1 MKLDALITNARVLT
15 MDPARP
21 TATTLGV
28 WGGRIVGLDAE
39 VADLPAVQRIDA
51 RGMTITPGFHDAHN
65 HMATFGRSLLNID
78 AGALRSLD
86 ELYGAVRELAARE
99 PDREW
104 IVADSY
110 DQHQLGGHPTRAA
123 LDAAA
128 PGRQVI
134 VNHRTTHMLVASTAV
149 FERVG
154 ALTAA
159 WPMPDGGFIERDAA
173 GLATGLV
180 GEQAMAPF
188 RDLSRPYSVAVLADA
203 IGRAS
208 DHYLAEGITSVGEA
222 GIGAS
227 AVVGSSP
234 IELLAY
240 QTAREA
246 GRLGVRAQLMVSM
259 ENLHPLISAP
269 SDLIDLGLDLGLRTG
284 FGDDMLGISALKM
297 FTDGAISS
305 RTAALSEPFCDHGG
319 TGIMQFDRAA
329 LTALACSAARG
340 GWQLA
345 VHAIGDHANDVAL
358 DVIAAAR
365 AAAPANTRR
374 HRIEHASILRDDQ
387 VRRFAAERV
396 IASVQPQF
404 VSAIGDTVLAAMG
417 DREPWTYRH
426 RSLLGAGVTV
436 VAGSDR
442 PVVSGNPLQAIQDS
456 VLRRTSSGRAFSPDE
471 AVDVLT
477 ALRCYTREPAYA
489 VHREDRLGILRAGA
503 HADFT
508 VLDGDLVGGP
518 ADQIAAIPVAATVVA
533 GEFRYDPSRL
543 SDPSEAGA

>member
-1 MKLDALITNARVLT
+1 MKLDALIENARVLT
-15 MDPARP
+15 MDRARP
-21 TATTLGV
+21 TATTIGV

-39 VADLPAVQRIDA
+39 VADLPTRERIDA
-51 RGMTITPGFHDAHN
+51 RGMTVIPGFHDAHN

-78 AGALRSLD
+78 AGALHSCE
-86 ELYGAVRELAARE
+86 ELYAAVRRLATEE
-99 PDREW
+99 PAREW
-104 IVADSY
+104 IVVDSY
-110 DQHQLGGHPTRAA
+110 DQHQLGGHPTRAG

-134 VNHRTTHMLVASTAV
+134 VNHRTTHMLVASTPV
-149 FERVG
+149 FTRVG
-154 ALTAA
+154 ALEAS
-159 WPMPDGGFIERDAA
+159 WPVPAGGFLERDTS
-173 GLATGLV
+173 GVPTGLV

-240 QTAREA
+240 QSARES
-246 GRLGVRAQLMVSM
+246 GRLRVRAQLMVSM
-259 ENLHPLISAP
+259 ENLHPVDSAP
-269 SDLIDLGLDLGLRTG
+269 GDLVDLGLDLGLRTG

-319 TGIMQFDRAA
+319 TGIMQFDRET
-329 LTALACSAARG
+329 LTALACSAARA

-358 DVIAAAR
+358 DVIASAR
-365 AAAPANTRR
+365 LAAPTNTRR
-374 HRIEHASILRDDQ
+374 HRIEHASIVRDDQ
-387 VRRFAAERV
+387 VQRFAAENV

-404 VSAIGDTVLAAMG
+404 VSAIGDTVLAAIA
-417 DREPWTYRH
+417 DREAWTYRH
-426 RSLLGAGVTV
+426 RSFLDAGVRV

-442 PVVSGNPLQAIQDS
+442 PVVSGNPLQAIQDA
-456 VLRRTSSGRAFSPDE
+456 VLRRTSSGREFSSDE
-471 AVDVLT
+471 AVDVMT
-477 ALRCYTREPAYA
+477 ALRGYTHDPAFA
-489 VHREDRLGILRAGA
+489 VHREDRLGVIRAGA
-503 HADFT
+503 YADLA
-508 VLDGDLVGGP
+508 VLDGDLIGGR
-518 ADQIAAIPVAATVVA
+518 ADQIAAIPVVATAVA
-533 GEFRYDPSRL
+533 GVFRHDPHGL
-543 SDPSEAGA
+543 STAEGGRP

>member
-1 MKLDALITNARVLT
+1 MKLDALITNARVQT

-21 TATTLGV
+21 VASAIGI
-28 WGGRIVGLDAE
+28 WGGRVVGLDSE
-39 VADLPAVQRIDA
+39 VSDLPTHRRIDA
-51 RGMTITPGFHDAHN
+51 RGMTVIPGFHDAHN

-78 AGALRSLD
+78 AGAMRSID
-86 ELYGAVRELAARE
+86 ELLAAIRSLAARE

-134 VNHRTTHMLVASTAV
+134 VNHRTTHMLIASTPV

-154 ALTAA
+154 ALHSD
-159 WPMPDGGFIERDAA
+159 WPVPPGGFVERDSD
-173 GLATGLV
+173 GSPTGLV

-188 RDLSRPYSVAVLADA
+188 RDLSRPYSVEVLADA
-203 IGRAS
+203 ISRAS
-208 DHYLAEGITSVGEA
+208 DHFLSEGITSIGEA

-234 IELLAY
+234 MELLAY
-240 QTAREA
+240 QVARER

-259 ENLHPLISAP
+259 ENLHPVISAP
-269 SDLIDLGLDLGLRTG
+269 ADLIDLGLDLGLRTG
-284 FGDDMLGISALKM
+284 FGDDFLGIGALKM

-305 RTAALSEPFCDHGG
+305 RTAALTEPFCDHGG
-319 TGIMQFDRAA
+319 TGIMQFDLET
-329 LTALACSAARG
+329 LTALATSAAHA

-345 VHAIGDHANDVAL
+345 VHAIGDQANDVGL

-365 AAAPANTRR
+365 RAAPRNTRR

-404 VSAIGDTVLAAMG
+404 VSAIGDTVLAAVG
-417 DREPWTYRH
+417 DREAWTYRH
-426 RSLLGAGVTV
+426 RSLLDAGVTV
-436 VAGSDR
+436 VCGSDR

-456 VLRRTSSGRAFSPDE
+456 VLRRTSSGREFSPHE
-471 AVDVLT
+471 SVDTLT
-477 ALRCYTREPAYA
+477 ALRGYTRDPAFA
-489 VHREDRLGILRAGA
+489 IGREDRLGLLRAGA
-503 HADFT
+503 HADIAM
-508 VLDGDLVGGP
+508 LDGDLMGGP
-518 ADQIAAIPVAATVVA
+518 ADEIAAIPVVATAVA
-533 GEFRYDPSRL
+533 GEFRFDPSHI
-543 SDPSEAGA
+543 AAN